1 MADDQL
7 TQHILDRQGA
17 MELKIDGLVQAVHEI
32 ALNEQTQT
40 AKIDGLQRQ
49 MDDLKVQVAEV
60 QKACTAK
67 PTTDDAEEVSQGV
80 QAGVRLAMRNPRYL
94 WIIIATLFAFGIIDS
109 ATIQRLRAA
118 IAGVPIEATE
128 KP

>member
-17 MELKIDGLVQAVHEI
+17 MEIKIDSLVEAVHEI
-32 ALNEQTQT
+32 ALNERDQTV
-40 AKIDGLQRQ
+40 KIDGLQRQ
-49 MDDLKVQVAEV
+49 MDDLKTQVADV
-60 QKACTAK
+60 QKVCTAAK
-67 PTTDDAEEVSQGV
+67 PMIDDAEEVSQGV

-94 WIIIATLFAFGIIDS
+94 WILIAALCAFGLIDS

-118 IAGVPIEATE
+118 IAGIPIEAA
-128 KP
+128 P